1 MKKIFIL
8 PLFAAAVFVGLA
20 WAQLDFTPIEVPDPW
35 ADSGGNNCHHPTH
48 GQLFCQYAGAGG
60 TTDCHTVNNAYTP
73 NIGIPCLTL
82 VQGCLQDGMLYRGVP
97 ESALTAA
104 NNYGKGVNC
113 GTAGGT
119 YMGGNDPNR
128 TSLGCCK
135 WDSGTQ
141 CWDIWSDNHDDGT
154 TPQQKVE
161 DCKGGDNQFW
171 AGACPDGQGTCPGGT
186 NSIAT
191 PSSTAANLN
200 VLVQTGSLH
209 ISSVR
214 EATVQLFDV
223 SGKQMLSEKVPSG
236 YSVVNLKDQKV
247 GVYFAVITS
256 GSHKQTVK
264 VTLK

>member
-1 MKKIFIL
+1 MKKKFL
-8 PLFAAAVFVGLA
+8 SALFLAGFVSLA
-20 WAQLDFTPIEVPDPW
+20 WAQGE
-35 ADSGGNNCHHPTH
+35 N
-48 GQLFCQYAGAGG
+48 CQYNGVQAYCQWG
-60 TTDCHTVNNAYTP
+60 TGCFTINNIYA
-73 NIGIPCLTL
+73 NEGIPCATL
-82 VQGCLQDGMLYRGVP
+82 IADCISDGMLYTGVP
-97 ESALTAA
+97 SSALNTG
-104 NNYGKGVNC
+104 NNHGEGVNC
-113 GTAGGT
+113 GAAGGT
-119 YMGGNDPNR
+119 WQAGNNPNR

-135 WDSGTQ
+135 WDVETQ
-141 CWDIWSDNHDDGT
+141 CWDIWSDAEDA
-154 TPQQKVE
+154 QQQVT
-161 DCKGGDNQFW
+161 DCQGGDNQYW
-171 AGACPDGQGTCPGGT
+171 AAKCPNEGTGQCPGGT

-236 YSVVNLKDQKV
+236 YSVVNLKGQKV